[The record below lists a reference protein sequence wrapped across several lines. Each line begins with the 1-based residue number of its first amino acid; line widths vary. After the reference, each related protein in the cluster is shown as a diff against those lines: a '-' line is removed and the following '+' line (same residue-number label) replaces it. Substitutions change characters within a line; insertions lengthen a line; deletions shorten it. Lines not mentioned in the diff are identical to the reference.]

1 MIILCSNCGLIGPIW
16 AFLSKKQKLSK
27 EFNNFFNEFSDA
39 VNKGPV
45 LSTIWKFYSNHLEI
59 KNEAKWS
66 LIALLKS
73 VFFR

>member
-1 MIILCSNCGLIGPIW
+1 MIIHCSNFGLIGPIW
-16 AFLSKKQKLSK
+16 AFLSRKQKLSK
-27 EFNNFFNEFSDA
+27 ELNNFFNEFSDA

-59 KNEAKWS
+59 KKEGKRS
-66 LIALLKS
+66 LIAHLKS